1 MADRNVLLDLL
12 RRLYGDRWHI
22 RRTEHL
28 WIAVARDPDPPH
40 ARSLVE
46 PDAELFVSQLE
57 KPPPGAGRSLLSS
70 DWCRTQLQP
79 VEGRDGM
86 YVSRHPPMT

>member
-28 WIAVARDPDPPH
+28 WIAVARDSDPPH

-46 PDAELFVSQLE
+46 PEAERFVSQLE
-57 KPPPGAGRSLLSS
+57 NPPAGAGRSLLSA
-70 DWCRTQLQP
+70 DWCRSQLEQ
-79 VEGRDGM
+79 VGGEDGF
-86 YVSRHPPMT
+86 YVSRRPPMT